1 MDLLN
6 KFGGLEATIDESH
19 IQAKPFLDSFRSH
32 EIPWRVTLKELE
44 DIEDKTE
51 FIRTHFLNMG
61 CPLKPTNRI
70 MAFPLH
76 IVHALAHLK
85 DEKCAKRLYEFLAEK
100 GSSFFNG
107 SEPDILNLPPHDAP
121 YNILGDLFMCYFMDR
136 CKDQPIEPHF
146 IYDYFSLSLVFG
158 GSPNLKIRSFKR
170 LKKEHD
176 TMMKNLNIESMD
188 DFLIADSRLLPP
200 EANGFFFQQ
209 IINKEL
215 LIKEADELEHCIVHY
230 AEEIK
235 DGSSIVYSISGKE
248 RATAEIVDEGTRL
261 NQVFSFDNTKVSIE
275 LTNFLKDQL
284 IRTNEK

>member
-19 IQAKPFLDSFRSH
+19 IQAKPFLDSFRSY

-44 DIEDKTE
+44 DIADKTE

-107 SEPDILNLPPHDAP
+107 SEPDILNLPPHDAL